1 MNMSPLSSFISK
13 TTFLILAAG
22 TGSPLTLLST
32 GLIKIL
38 APKNLHNSYRM
49 LIVRNLQLNF
59 KTLFKKL
66 LGWACRNLKAGII
79 RASGSVGANY
89 IEANEALSDKDF
101 VYRVKICRK
110 ESKES
115 VYWLRLIH
123 ETNPEEFKG
132 RNESSFYGSEWTNK
146 DILINREWQVKV
158 KSE

>member
-1 MNMSPLSSFISK
+1 
-13 TTFLILAAG
+13 
-22 TGSPLTLLST
+22 
-32 GLIKIL
+32 
-38 APKNLHNSYRM
+38 
-49 LIVRNLQLNF
+49 
-59 KTLFKKL
+59 
-66 LGWACRNLKAGII
+66 LKAGII

-132 RNESSFYGSEWTNK
+132 RNESSFYGSE
-146 DILINREWQVKV
+146 
-158 KSE
+158 